1 MSEAD
6 LIIQAAHER
15 YRMALTGHVALEIER
30 LKLQLTY
37 EVARLE
43 LIMDDLTKVADRLPE
58 TAIGLEF

>member
-1 MSEAD
+1 VSEAD

-15 YRMALTGHVALEIER
+15 YRMALAGHVASEIER

-43 LIMDDLTKVADRLPE
+43 LIMEDLTKVADRLPD